1 MKKLFFSAVLLFSIT
16 AANSQTTYDRVYQI
30 LQTNCAA
37 SCHNSGYPTGNLL
50 MDGTK
55 QDVLNNLINVTPDNA
70 TAASKGFKRVKPGD
84 ARKSFL
90 FHKVNQGLD
99 PNVSLQPNEGDAMPY
114 GLSALSQ
121 VEREM
126 IRQWIIFGAQDSVY
140 PYADEN
146 VITQYYN
153 GFAEQRETPLPVPNP
168 NDGYQI
174 YYGPIFLMPGEEVEF
189 DMKAFLYNNSDLE
202 VHKMNVLMNKES
214 HHMAIFKYLPG
225 NDTIFPDGLK
235 KVNSL
240 LDAAGL
246 FYSAEVVAQW
256 PNSLEIEL
264 PTGTALF
271 WDSNT
276 VLSISYHIL
285 NYSDSIIAAEA
296 HMNVFTRPR
305 SVSTIEMTSYPVRYD
320 GHPQY
325 QGGWDVANLII
336 PPTNGADTTYSIN
349 QWHADS
355 TYFWNIWSIQ
365 AHSHKYGKDYN
376 VWLRNNDG
384 SKGCQIYDGTYDVT
398 HTFDQGF
405 YDWEHPPLRYFDPP
419 LAVDMSTGMVHES
432 TYNNNTNNTINFGLT
447 TEDEMFVTYIFYYK
461 SQSPIG
467 TFDPCPLVSI
477 DNKVLSNL
485 VKVYPN
491 PAQNE
496 FTVEISQD
504 LNIENTSFRILD
516 IMGKELISADI
527 SDEIKFSINT
537 SRLSGGCYYYQL
549 ISSGVSVATGKII
562 KE

>member
-1 MKKLFFSAVLLFSIT
+1 MRILFFALGILAFNFKLF
-16 AANSQTTYDRVYQI
+16 SQTTFDRVYQI
-30 LQTNCAA
+30 LQTNCTGY
-37 SCHNSGYPTGNLL
+37 CHNSGNPTGNLL

-55 QDVLNNLINVTPDNA
+55 QDVLNNLVNVTPDNT
-70 TAASKGFKRVKPGD
+70 TAASNGYKRVKPGD

-99 PNVSLQPNEGDAMPY
+99 PNISLQSGEGNAMPD
-114 GLSALSQ
+114 GQHAISQ

-126 IRQWIIFGAQDSVY
+126 IRQWIIFGAQDSLY

-168 NDGYQI
+168 GIGYQI
-174 YYGPIFLMPGEEVEF
+174 YYGPVFLMPGEEVEF
-189 DMKAFLYNNSDLE
+189 DMKAFLYNNADLE

-214 HHMAIFKYLPG
+214 HHMAIFKYHSN
-225 NDTIFPDGLK
+225 NDTLFPDGLK

-246 FYSAEVVAQW
+246 FYAADVVAQW

-264 PTGTALF
+264 PAGTALF

-285 NYSDSIIAAEA
+285 NYSDSIITAEA

-305 SVSTIEMTSYPVRYD
+305 NVNTIEMTSYPVRYD

-336 PPTNGADTTYSIN
+336 PPTNGGDTTLSIN

-355 TYFWNIWSIQ
+355 THYWNIWSIQ
-365 AHSHKYGKDYN
+365 AHSHKYGKDYD
-376 VWLRNNDG
+376 VWLRNSDG
-384 SKGCQIYDGTYDVT
+384 SKGCQVYNGSYDVT
-398 HTFDQGF
+398 HTFDTGI

-419 LAVDMSTGMVHES
+419 LAVDMTKGMIHES
-432 TYNNNTNNTINFGLT
+432 TYQNNTPNPIYFGLT

-461 SQSPIG
+461 SQNPIG
-467 TFDPCPLVSI
+467 TFDPCPLVGI
-477 DNKVLSNL
+477 GNL
-485 VKVYPN
+485 NNSYVKLFPN
-491 PAQNE
+491 PTTGV
-496 FTVEISQD
+496 TVVNIHPDIELNNASIKIYNILGEEIYSENNISKLSTYFD
-504 LNIENTSFRILD
+504 LGQAAGGQYFY
-516 IMGKELISADI
+516 
-527 SDEIKFSINT
+527 
-537 SRLSGGCYYYQL
+537 RLTNNGAL
-549 ISSGVSVATGKII
+549 ISSGKIV